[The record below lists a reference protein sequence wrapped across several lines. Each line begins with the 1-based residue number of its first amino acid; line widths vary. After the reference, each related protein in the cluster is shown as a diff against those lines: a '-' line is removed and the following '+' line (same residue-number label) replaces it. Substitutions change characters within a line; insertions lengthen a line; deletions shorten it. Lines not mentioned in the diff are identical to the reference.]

1 MLEKW
6 ETPRVT
12 IQEFEPNEYVAVCW
26 GVSCNTHEA
35 NSVESKFYRDP
46 VSAGVTH
53 ADAYCGQRTHQW
65 LVDSDNNN
73 TAESMVEI
81 DTDGLGQLTC
91 TVYTDGTYEAQRNIS
106 TVASGQY
113 IYWTTSSGDRTWHHQ
128 GLVTDTVPGHPNRS

>member
-26 GVSCNTHEA
+26 GVSCNTRVA
-35 NSVESKFYRDP
+35 NSVERNFYDNP
-46 VSAGVTH
+46 VEFGVTH
-53 ADAYCGQRTHQW
+53 NDAYCGQRTHQW

-73 TAESMVEI
+73 KAESMVEI
-81 DTDGLGQLTC
+81 NTDGLGQLTC
-91 TVYTDGTYEAQRNIS
+91 TVYTDGTYGVQRNIS

-113 IYWTTSSGDRTWHHQ
+113 IYWTTTSGNRTWHHQ
-128 GLVTDTVPGHPNRS
+128 GKVTDTVPGHPNRS